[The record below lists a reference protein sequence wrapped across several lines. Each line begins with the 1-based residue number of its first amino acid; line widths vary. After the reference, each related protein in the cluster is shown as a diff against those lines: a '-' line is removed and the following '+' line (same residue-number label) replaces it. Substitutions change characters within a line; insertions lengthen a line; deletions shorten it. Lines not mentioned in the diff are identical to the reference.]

1 MERNAN
7 YALVGFASLIL
18 LVGLAAFVLWLA
30 QVRFARDYDIYDIVW
45 DGPVRGMSVGGEVHF
60 NGIKVGEVQRITLDP
75 ENASQVIS
83 RIKVTSDV
91 PIKTDSFATQEP
103 QGVTG
108 VNYVQISAGTKARPL
123 LKDSWPHGQIPVIRS
138 QKSTLSDLI
147 EGGGTVLQRS
157 IEALDRV
164 NRVLSDQ
171 NIDQVTGML
180 KDMHSLTTEL
190 NSRKQVIADADK
202 ALQDLDVTLQRATKL
217 EESANGL
224 VDGDGKRALANLAD
238 AAQSLKETSQKAQTL
253 LTRLEGPTSDFATNG
268 LPQLSQAISSLQTA
282 TESLNR
288 VLDEAER
295 SPGALI
301 SKPPAKEIQ
310 VKP

>member
-7 YALVGFASLIL
+7 YALVGFASLVL
-18 LVGLAAFVLWLA
+18 FVGLAAFVLWLA
-30 QVRFARDYDIYDIVW
+30 QVRFARDYDLYDIVF
-45 DGPVRGMSVGGEVHF
+45 DGPVRGISQGGEVHF
-60 NGIKVGEVQRITLDP
+60 NGIKVGEVQRIALDRD
-75 ENASQVIS
+75 NASRVIA

-91 PIKTDSFATQEP
+91 PIKTDSFATLEP

-108 VNYVQISAGTKARPL
+108 VNVVQITAGTRARPF
-123 LKDSWPHGQIPVIRS
+123 LKDVTPHGQVPVIRS

-164 NRVLSDQ
+164 NRILSDQ
-171 NIDQVTGML
+171 NIQQVTGML
-180 KDMHSLTTEL
+180 SDIHAVTSAVKDH
-190 NSRKQVIADADK
+190 KQIIADADK
-202 ALQDLDVTLQRATKL
+202 ALQGRVHVLQRANRLTEHADGLL
-217 EESANGL
+217 E
-224 VDGDGKRALANLAD
+224 GDGKRALANLAD
-238 AAQSLKETSQKAQTL
+238 ATQSLKDTSQKAQAL
-253 LTRLEGPTSDFATNG
+253 LGKLEGPTTDFATNG
-268 LPQLSQAISSLQTA
+268 LPQLSAAIGSLQTA

-301 SKPPAKEIQ
+301 SKPPAKEIE

>member
-7 YALVGFASLIL
+7 YALVGFASLVL
-18 LVGLAAFVLWLA
+18 FVGLAAFVLWLA
-30 QVRFARDYDIYDIVW
+30 QVRFARDYDLYDIVF
-45 DGPVRGMSVGGEVHF
+45 DGPVRGISQGGEVHF
-60 NGIKVGEVQRITLDP
+60 NGIKVGELTRISLDP
-75 ENASQVIS
+75 ENASRVIT

-91 PIKTDSFATQEP
+91 PIKTDSYATLEA

-108 VNYVQISAGTKARPL
+108 VNYVQITAGTRARPL
-123 LKDSWPHGQIPVIRS
+123 LKDVTPHGQIPVIRS
-138 QKSTLSDLI
+138 QQSTLSDLL

-164 NRVLSDQ
+164 NRVLSDA
-171 NIDQVTGML
+171 NIQQVTGML
-180 KDMHSLTTEL
+180 GDLHTVTSEL
-190 NSRKQVIADADK
+190 KNRKQIIADADK
-202 ALQDLDVTLQRATKL
+202 ALLSVDATLQRTNKL
-217 EESANGL
+217 VDSANKL

-238 AAQSLKETSQKAQTL
+238 AAGSLKETSAKAQAL
-253 LTRLEGPTSDFATNG
+253 IGKLEGPTTEFATNG
-268 LPQLSQAISSLQTA
+268 LPQLSSAIGSLQTA

-301 SKPPAKEIQ
+301 SKPPAKEIE

>member
-7 YALVGFASLIL
+7 YALVGFASLVL
-18 LVGLAAFVLWLA
+18 FVGMAAFVLWLA
-30 QVRFARDYDIYDIVW
+30 QVRFARDYDLYDIVW
-45 DGPVRGMSVGGEVHF
+45 AGPVRGISQGGEVHF
-60 NGIKVGEVQRITLDP
+60 NGIKVGEITRITLDR
-75 ENASQVIS
+75 ENPSLVIS

-91 PIKTDSFATQEP
+91 PIKTDSYATLEP

-108 VNYVQISAGTKARPL
+108 VNYVQITAGAKSRPL
-123 LKDSWPHGQIPVIRS
+123 LKDATPHGQVPVIRS

-171 NIDQVTGML
+171 NINEVSGML
-180 KDMHSLTTEL
+180 KDVHAITTEL
-190 NSRKQVIADADK
+190 KARKQIIADADK
-202 ALQDLDVTLQRATKL
+202 TLQDVAATLQRTDKL
-217 EESANGL
+217 VESANRL
-224 VDGDGKRALANLAD
+224 VDGDGKRALSNLAD
-238 AAQSLKETSQKAQTL
+238 AAESLKATSQKAQGL
-253 LTRLEGPTSDFATNG
+253 LTRLEGPASDFATNG
-268 LPQLSQAISSLQTA
+268 LPQLSSAISSLQTA

-301 SKPPAKEIQ
+301 SKPPAKEIE

>member
-7 YALVGFASLIL
+7 YALVGFASLVL
-18 LVGLAAFVLWLA
+18 FVGLAAFVLWLA
-30 QVRFARDYDIYDIVW
+30 QVRFARDYDFYDIVW

-60 NGIKVGEVQRITLDP
+60 NGIKVGEVSRIALDP
-75 ENASQVIS
+75 TNASRVIS
-83 RIKVTSDV
+83 RIKITSDV
-91 PIKTDSFATQEP
+91 PIKTDSYATQEP

-108 VNYVQISAGTKARPL
+108 VNYVQITAGTASRPL
-123 LKDSWPHGQIPVIRS
+123 LKDSTPHGQVPVIRS

-180 KDMHSLTTEL
+180 KDMHSITTEL
-190 NSRKQVIADADK
+190 NQRKQVIADADK
-202 ALQDLDVTLQRATKL
+202 ALQNLDVTLQRATRL
-217 EESANGL
+217 ADSANDL
-224 VDGDGKRALANLAD
+224 VNGDGKRALSNLAD
-238 AAQSLKETSQKAQTL
+238 AAQSLKETSQKAQGM
-253 LTRLEGPTSDFATNG
+253 LTKLEGPTSDFANNG

-301 SKPPAKEIQ
+301 SKPPAKEIE

>member
-7 YALVGFASLIL
+7 YALVGFASLVL
-18 LVGLAAFVLWLA
+18 FVGLAAFILWLA
-30 QVRFARDYDIYDIVW
+30 QVRFARDYNLYDIVF
-45 DGPVRGMSVGGEVHF
+45 DGPVRGISQGGEVHF
-60 NGIKVGEVQRITLDP
+60 NGIKVGEVQRIALDP
-75 ENASQVIS
+75 SNASRVIA

-91 PIKTDSFATQEP
+91 PIKTDSFATLEP

-108 VNYVQISAGTKARPL
+108 VNVVQITAGTKARPL
-123 LKDSWPHGQIPVIRS
+123 LKDVTPRGQVPVIRS
-138 QKSTLSDLI
+138 QKSTLSDLL

-164 NRVLSDQ
+164 NRILSDQ
-171 NIDQVTGML
+171 NIQQVTGML
-180 KDMHSLTTEL
+180 SDVHAVTSEL
-190 NSRKQVIADADK
+190 KNRKQIVTDADK
-202 ALQDLDVTLQRATKL
+202 ALQDLDATLQRANKL
-217 EESANGL
+217 TEHADDML
-224 VDGDGKRALANLAD
+224 QGDGKRALANLAD
-238 AAQSLKETSQKAQTL
+238 ATQSLKETSEKAKEL
-253 LTRLEGPTSDFATNG
+253 LGKLEGPTTDFATNG
-268 LPQLSQAISSLQTA
+268 LPQLSATIGSLQTA

-301 SKPPAKEIQ
+301 SKPPAKEIE

>member
-7 YALVGFASLIL
+7 YALVGFASLVL
-18 LVGLAAFVLWLA
+18 FVGLAAFILWLA
-30 QVRFARDYDIYDIVW
+30 QVRFARDYDLYDIVF
-45 DGPVRGMSVGGEVHF
+45 DGPVRGISQGGEVHF
-60 NGIKVGEVQRITLDP
+60 NGIKVGEVQRIALDP
-75 ENASQVIS
+75 SNASRVIA

-91 PIKTDSFATQEP
+91 PIKTDSFATLEP

-108 VNYVQISAGTKARPL
+108 VNVVQITAGTKARPL
-123 LKDSWPHGQIPVIRS
+123 LKEVTPRGQVPVIRS
-138 QKSTLSDLI
+138 QKSTLSDLL

-164 NRVLSDQ
+164 NRILSDQ
-171 NIDQVTGML
+171 NIQQVTGML
-180 KDMHSLTTEL
+180 SDVHAVTTEL
-190 NSRKQVIADADK
+190 KNRKQIVADADK
-202 ALQDLDVTLQRATKL
+202 ALLDLDGALQRANSL
-217 EESANGL
+217 AEHADSML
-224 VDGDGKRALANLAD
+224 QGDGRRALANLAD
-238 AAQSLKETSQKAQTL
+238 ATQSLKETSEKAKEL
-253 LTRLEGPTSDFATNG
+253 LGKLEGPTTDFATNG
-268 LPQLSQAISSLQTA
+268 LPQLSATIGSLQTA

-301 SKPPAKEIQ
+301 SKPPAKEIE

>member
-7 YALVGFASLIL
+7 YALVGFASLVL

-30 QVRFARDYDIYDIVW
+30 QVRFARDYDLYDIVF
-45 DGPVRGMSVGGEVHF
+45 DGPVRGMSQGGEVHF
-60 NGIKVGEVQRITLDP
+60 NGIKVGEVQSIALDRD
-75 ENASQVIS
+75 NASRVIA

-91 PIKTDSFATQEP
+91 PIKTDSFATLEP

-108 VNYVQISAGTKARPL
+108 VNYVQITAGTKARPF
-123 LKDSWPHGQIPVIRS
+123 LKDVTPHGQVPVIRS

-164 NRVLSDQ
+164 NRILSDQ
-171 NIDQVTGML
+171 NIQQVTGML
-180 KDMHSLTTEL
+180 SDVHTLTSELKD
-190 NSRKQVIADADK
+190 RKSIIADADK
-202 ALQDLDVTLQRATKL
+202 SLKDLDATLQRANKL
-217 EESANGL
+217 TEHADNMLE
-224 VDGDGKRALANLAD
+224 GDGKRALGNLAD
-238 AAQSLKETSQKAQTL
+238 ATQSLKETSQKAKDL
-253 LTRLEGPTSDFATNG
+253 LGRLEGPTTDFANNG
-268 LPQLSQAISSLQTA
+268 LPQLSSAIGSLQTA
-282 TESLNR
+282 TDSLNR

-301 SKPPAKEIQ
+301 SKPPAKEIE

>member
-7 YALVGFASLIL
+7 YALVGFASLVL
-18 LVGLAAFVLWLA
+18 FVGLAAFVLWLA
-30 QVRFARDYDIYDIVW
+30 QVRFARDYDLYDIVF
-45 DGPVRGMSVGGEVHF
+45 DGPVRGISQGGEVHF
-60 NGIKVGEVQRITLDP
+60 NGIKVGEITRIALDP
-75 ENASQVIS
+75 ANASRVIS

-91 PIKTDSFATQEP
+91 PIKTDSFATLEP

-108 VNYVQISAGTKARPL
+108 VNYIQITAGTKARPF
-123 LKDSWPHGQIPVIRS
+123 LKDVTPHGQVPVIRS

-164 NRVLSDQ
+164 NRVLSDS
-171 NIDQVTGML
+171 NIQQVTGML
-180 KDMHSLTTEL
+180 QDLHSVTAEL
-190 NSRKQVIADADK
+190 NSRKSIIADADK
-202 ALQDLDVTLQRATKL
+202 ALVQVDATLKRTDKL
-217 EESANGL
+217 VDSANKL
-224 VDGDGKRALANLAD
+224 VDSDGKRALANLAD
-238 AAQSLKETSQKAQTL
+238 AAESLKATSQKAQAL
-253 LTRLEGPTSDFATNG
+253 LGRLEGPTTEFATNG
-268 LPQLSQAISSLQTA
+268 LPQLSSAIGSLQTA

-301 SKPPAKEIQ
+301 SKPPAKEIE

>member
-7 YALVGFASLIL
+7 YALVGFASLVL
-18 LVGLAAFVLWLA
+18 FVGLAAFVLWLA
-30 QVRFARDYDIYDIVW
+30 QVRFARDYDLYDIVFQ
-45 DGPVRGMSVGGEVHF
+45 GPVRGVSVGGEVHF
-60 NGIKVGEVQRITLDP
+60 NGIKVGEVQRISLDR
-75 ENASQVIS
+75 ENPSQVVA
-83 RIKVTSDV
+83 RIKITSDV
-91 PIKTDSFATQEP
+91 PIKTDSFATLEP

-108 VNYVQISAGTKARPL
+108 VNYVQITAGTKARPL
-123 LKDSWPHGQIPVIRS
+123 LKDVTPRGQVPVIRS

-171 NIDQVTGML
+171 NIDQATGML
-180 KDMHSLTTEL
+180 KDLHAITTEL
-190 NSRKQVIADADK
+190 NQRKQVIADADK
-202 ALQDLDVTLQRATKL
+202 ALQDLDATLQRASRLTDN
-217 EESANGL
+217 ANGL
-224 VDGDGKRALANLAD
+224 LEGDGKRALANLAD
-238 AAQSLKETSQKAQTL
+238 ATQSLKETSQKAQGL
-253 LTRLEGPTSDFATNG
+253 LGKIEGPTSDFANNG
-268 LPQLSQAISSLQTA
+268 LPQLSSAISSLQTA

-301 SKPPAKEIQ
+301 SKPPAKEIE

>member
-7 YALVGFASLIL
+7 YALVGFASLVL
-18 LVGLAAFVLWLA
+18 FVGLAAFVLWLA
-30 QVRFARDYDIYDIVW
+30 QVRFARDYDLYDIVW

-60 NGIKVGEVQRITLDP
+60 NGIKVGEVSRIALDP
-75 ENASQVIS
+75 ENASRVIS

-91 PIKTDSFATQEP
+91 PIKTDSFATLEP

-108 VNYVQISAGTKARPL
+108 VNYVQITAGATKRPL
-123 LKDSWPHGQIPVIRS
+123 LKDVTPRGQVPVIRS
-138 QKSTLSDLI
+138 QRSTLSDLI

-171 NIDQVTGML
+171 NIDQVSGML
-180 KDMHSLTTEL
+180 KDMHSVTTEL
-190 NSRKQVIADADK
+190 NQRKQVIADADK
-202 ALQDLDVTLQRATKL
+202 ALQDLDVTLQRATRL
-217 EESANGL
+217 ADSANDL
-224 VDGDGKRALANLAD
+224 VNGDGKRTLSNLAD
-238 AAQSLKETSQKAQTL
+238 AAQSLKETSQKAQGL
-253 LTRLEGPTSDFATNG
+253 LGKLEGPTSDFANNG
-268 LPQLSQAISSLQTA
+268 LPQLSSTISSLQTA
-282 TESLNR
+282 ADSLNR

-301 SKPPAKEIQ
+301 SKPPAKEIE

>member
-7 YALVGFASLIL
+7 YALVGFASLVL
-18 LVGLAAFVLWLA
+18 FVGLAAFVLWLA
-30 QVRFARDYDIYDIVW
+30 QVRFARDFDLYDIVW
-45 DGPVRGMSVGGEVHF
+45 DGPVRGISQGGEVHF
-60 NGIKVGEVQRITLDP
+60 NGIKVGEITRIALDP
-75 ENASQVIS
+75 ENASRVIS

-91 PIKTDSFATQEP
+91 PIKTDSYATLEP

-108 VNYVQISAGTKARPL
+108 VNYVQITAGTRARPL
-123 LKDSWPHGQIPVIRS
+123 LKNGTPRGQVPVIRS

-171 NIDQVTGML
+171 NIQQVTGML
-180 KDMHSLTTEL
+180 SDVHEITAEL
-190 NSRKQVIADADK
+190 KNRKEVIADADK
-202 ALQDLDVTLQRATKL
+202 ALQDLDVTLKRATRVADN
-217 EESANGL
+217 ANGL
-224 VDGDGKRALANLAD
+224 LEGDGKRALANLAD
-238 AAQSLKETSQKAQTL
+238 ATQSLKETSQKAQSL
-253 LTRLEGPTSDFATNG
+253 LGKLEGPTSDFANNG
-268 LPQLSQAISSLQTA
+268 LPQLSSAIGSLQTA

-301 SKPPAKEIQ
+301 TKAPAKEIE

>member
-7 YALVGFASLIL
+7 YALVGFASLVL
-18 LVGLAAFVLWLA
+18 FVGLAAFVLWLA
-30 QVRFARDYDIYDIVW
+30 QVRFARDYDLYDIVFQ
-45 DGPVRGMSVGGEVHF
+45 GPVRGVSVGGEVHF
-60 NGIKVGEVQRITLDP
+60 NGIKVGEVQRISLDR
-75 ENASQVIS
+75 ENPSQVVA

-91 PIKTDSFATQEP
+91 PIKTDSFATLEP

-108 VNYVQISAGTKARPL
+108 VNYVQIAAGTKARPL
-123 LKDSWPHGQIPVIRS
+123 LKDATPHGQVPVIRS

-180 KDMHSLTTEL
+180 KDVHAITTEL
-190 NSRKQVIADADK
+190 NQRKQIIADADK
-202 ALQDLDVTLQRATKL
+202 ALVDLDSTLQRASRLTDN
-217 EESANGL
+217 ANGL
-224 VDGDGKRALANLAD
+224 LEGDGKRALSNLAD
-238 AAQSLKETSQKAQTL
+238 ATLSLKETSQKAQSL
-253 LTRLEGPTSDFATNG
+253 LGKLEGPTSDFANNG
-268 LPQLSQAISSLQTA
+268 LPQLSSAISSLQTA

-301 SKPPAKEIQ
+301 SKPPAKEIE

>member
-1 MERNAN
+1 MERDAN
-7 YALVGFASLIL
+7 YALVGFASLVL
-18 LVGLAAFVLWLA
+18 FVGLAAFVLWLA
-30 QVRFARDYDIYDIVW
+30 QVRFARDYDLYDIVW
-45 DGPVRGMSVGGEVHF
+45 DGPVRGMTVGGEVHF
-60 NGIKVGEVQRITLDP
+60 NGIKVGEVQRIALDP
-75 ENASQVIS
+75 ANASRVIS

-91 PIKTDSFATQEP
+91 PIKTDSFATLEP

-108 VNYVQISAGTKARPL
+108 VNYVQITAGTAARPL
-123 LKDSWPHGQIPVIRS
+123 LKDVTPHSQVPVIRS

-171 NIDQVTGML
+171 NITEVTGML
-180 KDMHSLTTEL
+180 KDMHALTAEL
-190 NSRKQVIADADK
+190 NQRKQIIADADK
-202 ALQDLDVTLQRATKL
+202 ALQDLDVTLQRAARL
-217 EESANGL
+217 SDSANDL
-224 VDGDGKRALANLAD
+224 LNGDAKRSLSNLAD
-238 AAQSLKETSQKAQTL
+238 AAQSLKETSQKAQGL
-253 LTRLEGPTSDFATNG
+253 LGKLEGPTSDFANNG
-268 LPQLSQAISSLQTA
+268 LPQLSSAISSLQTA

-301 SKPPAKEIQ
+301 SKPPAKEIE

>member
-7 YALVGFASLIL
+7 YALVGFASLVL
-18 LVGLAAFVLWLA
+18 FVGLAAFVLWLA
-30 QVRFARDYDIYDIVW
+30 QVRFARDYDLYDIVF
-45 DGPVRGMSVGGEVHF
+45 DGPVRGISQGGEVHF
-60 NGIKVGEVQRITLDP
+60 NGIKVGELTRISLDP
-75 ENASQVIS
+75 ENASRVIT

-91 PIKTDSFATQEP
+91 PIKTDSYATLEA

-108 VNYVQISAGTKARPL
+108 VNYVQITAGTRARPL
-123 LKDSWPHGQIPVIRS
+123 LKDVTPHGQIPVIRS
-138 QKSTLSDLI
+138 QKSTLSDLL

-164 NRVLSDQ
+164 NRVLSDA
-171 NIDQVTGML
+171 NIQQVTGML
-180 KDMHSLTTEL
+180 GDLHTVTSEL
-190 NSRKQVIADADK
+190 KNRKQIIADADK
-202 ALQDLDVTLQRATKL
+202 ALLSVDATLQRTNKL
-217 EESANGL
+217 VDSANKL

-238 AAQSLKETSQKAQTL
+238 AAGSLKETSAKAQAL
-253 LTRLEGPTSDFATNG
+253 IGKLEGPTTEFATNG
-268 LPQLSQAISSLQTA
+268 LPQLSSAIGSLQTA

-301 SKPPAKEIQ
+301 SKPPAKEIE